1 MYCPII
7 ISPASS
13 LELNAV
19 EVVAGMSDWEELGHQ
34 LGTSPAKISQLEEN
48 GGDTEHCREEVVLE
62 WLKEDKTA
70 SWEKLCRA
78 LEQMGREAEVQI
90 IKEQYFHVS
99 DHSLESQSSK
109 GMDFATHC
117 VFLVQAGLHRSH
129 FLMS

>member
-1 MYCPII
+1 MVYCPI

-19 EVVAGMSDWEELGHQ
+19 EVVAGVSDWDELGHQ
-34 LGTSPAKISQLEEN
+34 LGTSPVKISQLGED

-70 SWEKLCRA
+70 SWEKLWKV

-90 IKEQYFHVS
+90 IKEQYFHAS
-99 DHSLESQSSK
+99 DQSQSFK
-109 GMDFATHC
+109 GVDFVTHAYI
-117 VFLVQAGLHRSH
+117 FLV
-129 FLMS
+129 